1 MYCGLYNSTWLSI
14 SMMVTKQ
21 WLNFSFFWVNL
32 SFKFLQISFCCPFNI
47 KGVYPAKHGGR
58 LYCEAVTGKIN
69 VSVGKVVTNGNRS
82 SKMHLQNRTWSFSAF
97 SDSGSFL
104 NIAGSNGTRRCGQGE
119 LVDEELQMTGHLQLI
134 SKATNSSCCVQHEIH
149 SLN

>member
-1 MYCGLYNSTWLSI
+1 M
-14 SMMVTKQ
+14 
-21 WLNFSFFWVNL
+21 
-32 SFKFLQISFCCPFNI
+32 
-47 KGVYPAKHGGR
+47 
-58 LYCEAVTGKIN
+58 
-69 VSVGKVVTNGNRS
+69 SVGKVVTNGNRS

-104 NIAGSNGTRRCGQGE
+104 NIAGSNGTRRSGQGE

-134 SKATNSSCCVQHEIH
+134 SKVTNSSYCVQHEIR